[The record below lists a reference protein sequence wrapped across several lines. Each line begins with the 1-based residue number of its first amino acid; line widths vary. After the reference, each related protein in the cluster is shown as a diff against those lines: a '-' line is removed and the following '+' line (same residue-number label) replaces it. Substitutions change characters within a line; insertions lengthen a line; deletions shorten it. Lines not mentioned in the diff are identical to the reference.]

1 MKGYKMEDD
10 KILIQHKWIHGIYS
24 LKDMIDFVKNG
35 TLTKREFFEITRY
48 NYDGIIKSHE
58 FA

>member
-1 MKGYKMEDD
+1 MEDD

>member
-1 MKGYKMEDD
+1 MEDY

-24 LKDMIDFVKNG
+24 LKDMISFVKDG
-35 TLTKREFFEITRY
+35 TLTKEDFFEITRY
-48 NYDGIIKSHE
+48 NYDGIMKSYE